1 MPPADPFDVEIH
13 EMELCG
19 VLNAQEDD
27 GDGKGKKT
35 LSEILMDDAHP
46 EDEDEEEET
55 EEKTAKPQEDSQD
68 MPAEEASLDAG
79 TEKLDMNQ

>member
-1 MPPADPFDVEIH
+1 
-13 EMELCG
+13 MELCG
-19 VLNAQEDD
+19 VLNAQEE
-27 GDGKGKKT
+27 GAGKGRKT

-46 EDEDEEEET
+46 EEEDEEEET
-55 EEKTAKPQEDSQD
+55 EEKTAKTQDDSQD